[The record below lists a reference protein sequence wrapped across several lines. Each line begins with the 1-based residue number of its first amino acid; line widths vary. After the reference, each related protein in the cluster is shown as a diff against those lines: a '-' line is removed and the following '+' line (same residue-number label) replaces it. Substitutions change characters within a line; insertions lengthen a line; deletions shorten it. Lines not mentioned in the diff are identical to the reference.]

1 MLKNWKNK
9 IIALSVST
17 LFLLSGHALA
27 QSQGEDWKKVADEVI
42 KEQDKALE
50 NVAGMEKYIKM
61 DMETLK
67 KELADLTKEDAKAE
81 RDLKKLMSDFDN
93 LRKVEQQHIK
103 DLENEQQEID
113 DIEGTV
119 RAVVKDAISKARD
132 NPITVENPGRVD
144 VLDQIRDSKRFP
156 GMDWIKTLVNFY
168 FEEMEKS
175 AEIKKRTGEFVGP
188 DGKLTTGEIIRIG
201 RFTTYYRLTDG
212 SVGFLTPEANGK
224 RLVAVTGD
232 APGHMLKSING
243 YFDGTTEVAPVDLS
257 NGAFFI
263 QLSKSD
269 TLVDQFNAGG
279 IFMWPIL
286 IVGALGVLLGIER
299 FLVLSTKSKASDK
312 VMNHIKDMA
321 DQGNWQEA
329 KSFCSSKSRIPT
341 CQMLE
346 GAIEH
351 VGHTQE
357 VLENALQEA
366 ILRQVPRLERF
377 LPTIALFAVISP
389 LLGLLGTVTG
399 MITTF
404 KVLMEVGTSNAGM
417 LAGGISEALLTTKFG
432 LVVAVPL
439 MIIHHF
445 LKSQVDGIINDMEEK
460 GTSFAITLIK
470 QGGKEV

>member
-9 IIALSVST
+9 IIAFSVTT
-17 LFLLSGHALA
+17 LFLFSGQAFA
-27 QSQGEDWKKVADEVI
+27 QSQAEEWKKVANEVNE
-42 KEQDKALE
+42 EQDKALE

-61 DMETLK
+61 DMDSLK
-67 KELADLTKEDAKAE
+67 KELADLKQEDDQAE
-81 RDLKKLMSDFDN
+81 RDLQKLVKDFEK
-93 LRKVEQQHIK
+93 LLAVEKQHIK

-132 NPITVENPGRVD
+132 NPITVEHPERIEI
-144 VLDQIRDSKRFP
+144 LDQIKSSKRFP
-156 GMDWIKTLVNFY
+156 GMDWIKTLVDFY
-168 FEEMEKS
+168 FQEMEES
-175 AEIKKRTGEFVGP
+175 AKIIKRTGEFVGP
-188 DGKLTTGEIIRIG
+188 DGKLTTGEIVRIG

-212 SVGFLTPEANGK
+212 SVGFLTPEADGR

-232 APGHMLKSING
+232 APSHMLKSINE
-243 YFDGTTEVAPVDLS
+243 YFEGQTEVAPVDLS
-257 NGAFFI
+257 NGAFFV
-263 QLSKSD
+263 QLSKTD

-286 IVGALGVLLGIER
+286 IVGALGILLGIER
-299 FLVLSTKSKASDK
+299 FIVLSTKSKASDK
-312 VMNHIKDMA
+312 VMDHIKSMA
-321 DQGNWQEA
+321 NQGNWQEA
-329 KSFCSSKSRIPT
+329 KNFCSSKSRIPT

-346 GAIEH
+346 GAIEN

-357 VLENALQEA
+357 VLENSLQEA
-366 ILRQVPRLERF
+366 ILRQVPKLERF

-470 QGGKEV
+470 QGDKEA